1 MRQVVLFIAV
11 SADGYIA
18 GRDGNVDWL
27 ESQEEPEGD
36 SYSRFIENVDTV
48 LMGWN
53 TYHQVVTELSPGEWP
68 YEGLKTWVFTHRR
81 PEPKE
86 GVAFMD
92 EDPAALVR
100 RLKEEPGKDI
110 WVCGGAA
117 LARRLMEADVID
129 RFHLSVIPV
138 FLGDGIRLF
147 EDGRPRRRLR
157 LLRTDIQGGIPELIY
172 ERAPG

>member
-1 MRQVVLFIAV
+1 MA
-11 SADGYIA
+11 
-18 GRDGNVDWL
+18 
-27 ESQEEPEGD
+27 
-36 SYSRFIENVDTV
+36 
-48 LMGWN
+48 
-53 TYHQVVTELSPGEWP
+53 
-68 YEGLKTWVFTHRR
+68 FT
-81 PEPKE
+81 
-86 GVAFMD
+86 D

-110 WVCGGAA
+110 WVCGGTA
-117 LARRLMEADVID
+117 LAHQLMEADVID

-157 LLRTDIQGGIPELIY
+157 LLRTDTQGGITELIY